1 MHDNTPGRSWGSL
14 ALRFDGDEGIRAEW
28 ENKGCNSLVSEGWN
42 DGVPGNKNKCSG
54 KKLFFSFLSCSND
67 MKIISLIH

>member
-14 ALRFDGDEGIRAEW
+14 ALRFDGDVGIRAEW

-42 DGVPGNKNKCSG
+42 DGVPGNTNKCPG
-54 KKLFFSFLSCSND
+54 KKLFFHS
-67 MKIISLIH
+67 